1 MFQPKYWNVMQ
12 EQTKL
17 KDLWKI
23 ASQRKMN
30 VRKQQLKN
38 FEISAE
44 EISFQIMS
52 FLLSIMNTFT
62 VGTEKYCPKCKNLN
76 MQKTFRCY
84 IMIKVSI
91 FCLEVANHKYWLI

>member
-1 MFQPKYWNVMQ
+1 
-12 EQTKL
+12 
-17 KDLWKI
+17 
-23 ASQRKMN
+23 MN

-52 FLLSIMNTFT
+52 FLLSIMNTVT
-62 VGTEKYCPKCKNLN
+62 VGTEKCYPKCNSLN
-76 MQKTFRCY
+76 MQKTFRSY

-91 FCLEVANHKYWLI
+91 SCLEVANHKY